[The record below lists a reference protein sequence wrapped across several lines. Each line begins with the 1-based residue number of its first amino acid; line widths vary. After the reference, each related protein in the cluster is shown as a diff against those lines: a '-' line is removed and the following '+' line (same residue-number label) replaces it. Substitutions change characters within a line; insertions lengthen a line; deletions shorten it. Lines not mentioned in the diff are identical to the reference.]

1 MFLFLH
7 TGRHVSCEKIKN
19 LSAQFEVFEIRC
31 QNHKEESQSFSIT
44 KRFRP
49 LKFRFHLTTPIVS
62 SRTRF
67 VTQTNFFLG
76 LPTPPCHKKN
86 KKHFGSD
93 TAKNVLIIGF
103 LQCCNKKKQ
112 TKNNLGPALVCLN
125 NTKITRERRIGK
137 NVEKLKINLF
147 FLETLIYLFFVFFSS
162 FYLWDFNFQQ
172 NAIFSSNWRPS
183 KF

>member
-1 MFLFLH
+1 MFLFFH

-86 KKHFGSD
+86 KKYFGSD

-112 TKNNLGPALVCLN
+112 NKKRTLVPALVCLN
-125 NTKITRERRIGK
+125 NTKITRESRIGK

-147 FLETLIYLFFVFFSS
+147 FFKSLIYLFFVFFSS
-162 FYLWDFNFQQ
+162 FYLWNFNFQQ
-172 NAIFSSNWRPS
+172 DAIF
-183 KF
+183 FLQLETF

>member
-1 MFLFLH
+1 MFLFFH
-7 TGRHVSCEKIKN
+7 TGRHDSCEQIKK
-19 LSAQFEVFEIRC
+19 LSAKSEVFGIRC
-31 QNHKEESQSFSIT
+31 QNHKEESQSFSVT
-44 KRFRP
+44 NRFRT

-67 VTQTNFFLG
+67 VTQTNFFWG
-76 LPTPPCHKKN
+76 LPTHPCHKKN
-86 KKHFGSD
+86 TKHFDSD

-125 NTKITRERRIGK
+125 NTKITRERRIRK

-147 FLETLIYLFFVFFSS
+147 LLKCARIYLFFVVFWS
-162 FYLWDFNFQQ
+162 FYFWDFNLQQ
-172 NAIFSSNWRPS
+172 DAIF
-183 KF
+183 FLQLETF

>member
-1 MFLFLH
+1 MFLFFH
-7 TGRHVSCEKIKN
+7 TGRHVSCEQIKN
-19 LSAQFEVFEIRC
+19 LSAQSEVFGIRC
-31 QNHKEESQSFSIT
+31 QNHKEESQSFSVT
-44 KRFRP
+44 KRFRT
-49 LKFRFHLTTPIVS
+49 LKFRFHHTTPIVS

-76 LPTPPCHKKN
+76 LPKPPCHKKN
-86 KKHFGSD
+86 TKHFDSD

-112 TKNNLGPALVCLN
+112 KKKNLGPALVCLN

-147 FLETLIYLFFVFFSS
+147 FLKRDTDLSFFCFFFRLFTFGISISNKTPF
-162 FYLWDFNFQQ
+162 
-172 NAIFSSNWRPS
+172 FSSNW
-183 KF
+183 